1 MTVRVLRGSKDKRL
15 RESGLDKLSTYGLM
29 NGYSR
34 EELREIIAQLVE
46 QGYLD
51 CGSHELLALTPAAAN
66 VLFRGQAVT
75 VTMEENALAQRFPLS
90 GTVTADSALLA
101 DLKALRTTL
110 AKKDQVPAYVI
121 FSNATLEDMAKKQP
135 KTMAEFLT
143 VSGVGAVK
151 AQRYGDAFLGEL
163 KKHKK

>member
-1 MTVRVLRGSKDKRL
+1 M
-15 RESGLDKLSTYGLM
+15 
-29 NGYSR
+29 
-34 EELREIIAQLVE
+34 
-46 QGYLD
+46 
-51 CGSHELLALTPAAAN
+51 
-66 VLFRGQAVT
+66 
-75 VTMEENALAQRFPLS
+75 
-90 GTVTADSALLA
+90 
-101 DLKALRTTL
+101 